1 MLPDPLIALNY
12 PHGKRLD
19 MGDPMDV
26 HTAAV
31 ESLLECVD
39 ALVDLIGN
47 DRTMRLLRQC
57 DDALWVAN

>member
-1 MLPDPLIALNY
+1 
-12 PHGKRLD
+12 